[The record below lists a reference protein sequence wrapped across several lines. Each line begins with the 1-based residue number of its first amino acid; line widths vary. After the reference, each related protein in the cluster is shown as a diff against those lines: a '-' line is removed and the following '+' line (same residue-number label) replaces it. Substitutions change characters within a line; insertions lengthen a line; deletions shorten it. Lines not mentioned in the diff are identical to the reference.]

1 MLLLNR
7 RGYSTYL
14 SCKSC
19 GYTFK
24 CPNCDITLTYHKT
37 SGMLRCHYCGYA
49 ENKLDVCP
57 SCKERDIT
65 SMGLGTERLEEEI
78 KRIFPLSKILRMD
91 ADTTT
96 TKGSHNRIIE
106 EFNSGNYN
114 ILVGTQM
121 ISKGLNFPCVTL
133 VGVINADSS
142 LNIPNYRSSEV
153 TFSLLDQVIGR
164 AGRGEKEGCAIVQ
177 TFNPDHYSILC
188 AQNHDYKSFY
198 EKEMKVRKT

>member
-1 MLLLNR
+1 
-7 RGYSTYL
+7 
-14 SCKSC
+14 
-19 GYTFK
+19 
-24 CPNCDITLTYHKT
+24 
-37 SGMLRCHYCGYA
+37 
-49 ENKLDVCP
+49 
-57 SCKERDIT
+57 
-65 SMGLGTERLEEEI
+65 MGLGTERLEEEI

-142 LNIPNYRSSEV
+142 LNI
-153 TFSLLDQVIGR
+153 
-164 AGRGEKEGCAIVQ
+164 Q
-177 TFNPDHYSILC
+177 TI
-188 AQNHDYKSFY
+188 K
-198 EKEMKVRKT
+198 